1 MKPFIEPLMKWYQKN
16 HRELPWRKDT
26 EPYHIWISEI
36 MLQQTRV
43 EAVKFYYERF
53 IKELPTV
60 EALSSVSEERLLKLW
75 EGLGYYSRAK
85 NLQKAAKKIVE
96 EIKGYVAIKPDVN
109 IFLFAASF
117 IIIGFSIIGK
127 HPIKVSSCLKFVL
140 LVCIPLLCVMPSILF
155 K

>member
-60 EALSSVSEERLLKLW
+60 EALSSVSE
-75 EGLGYYSRAK
+75 
-85 NLQKAAKKIVE
+85 
-96 EIKGYVAIKPDVN
+96 
-109 IFLFAASF
+109 
-117 IIIGFSIIGK
+117 
-127 HPIKVSSCLKFVL
+127 
-140 LVCIPLLCVMPSILF
+140 
-155 K
+155 